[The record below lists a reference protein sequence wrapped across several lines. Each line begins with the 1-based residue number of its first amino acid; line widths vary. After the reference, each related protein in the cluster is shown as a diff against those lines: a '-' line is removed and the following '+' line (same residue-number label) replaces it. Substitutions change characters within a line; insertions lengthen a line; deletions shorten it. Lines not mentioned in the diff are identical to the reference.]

1 MGAIC
6 ALMLTTAFPL
16 RATADVLAFRADGS
30 ATASGWT
37 FHGTRPNW
45 ASADDTIEVPTV
57 EVTRAAPATG
67 ASNQVLSLI
76 RQTASRHQN
85 NRAIAQAGLST
96 RDWYVLFQAM
106 IEAESSYNPIA
117 ISPKGAYGLGQ
128 LMPATARELGVD
140 PRDIS
145 QNLDGA
151 ARYLLAQLAE
161 FRSVDLALAA
171 YNAGPHRVVQ
181 YAGVP
186 PFAETRGYIARIHD
200 IRERLSG
207 GAAPT
212 QSIRVASTAPT
223 RAPVII
229 DLN

>member
-1 MGAIC
+1 
-6 ALMLTTAFPL
+6 MLTTALPL
-16 RATADVLAFRADGS
+16 RATADVLAFHADGS

-45 ASADDTIEVPTV
+45 ATSDVAAEVQPIV
-57 EVTRAAPATG
+57 VARLAAPAG
-67 ASNQVLSLI
+67 ATSQVLALI
-76 RQTASRHQN
+76 GQTAARHQD
-85 NRAIAQAGLST
+85 NRAIARAGLSI
-96 RDWYVLFQAM
+96 RDWHVLFRAM
-106 IEAESSYNPIA
+106 IEAESSYNPTA

-186 PFAETRGYIARIHD
+186 PFAETRGYIARIHN

-207 GAAPT
+207 GASPT

>member
-1 MGAIC
+1 
-6 ALMLTTAFPL
+6 
-16 RATADVLAFRADGS
+16 
-30 ATASGWT
+30 
-37 FHGTRPNW
+37 
-45 ASADDTIEVPTV
+45 
-57 EVTRAAPATG
+57 
-67 ASNQVLSLI
+67 
-76 RQTASRHQN
+76 
-85 NRAIAQAGLST
+85 
-96 RDWYVLFQAM
+96 M
-106 IEAESSYNPIA
+106 IEAESSYNTTA

-140 PRDIS
+140 PRDVS

-171 YNAGPHRVVQ
+171 YNAGPHRVEQ
-181 YAGVP
+181 YSGVP
-186 PFAETRGYIARIHD
+186 PFSETRTYITRIHD

-207 GAAPT
+207 GTSLPAPL
-212 QSIRVASTAPT
+212 RVANTAPT

>member
-1 MGAIC
+1 
-6 ALMLTTAFPL
+6 MLTTALPL

-45 ASADDTIEVPTV
+45 ATTGDAAEVPTV
-57 EVTRAAPATG
+57 EVVRLAPAAG
-67 ASNQVLSLI
+67 ASTQVLALI
-76 RQTASRHQN
+76 HQTAGRHQD
-85 NRAIAQAGLST
+85 NRAIARAGLST
-96 RDWYVLFQAM
+96 RDWHVLFQAM

-140 PRDIS
+140 PRDVS

-151 ARYLLAQLAE
+151 ARYLLAQLAD

-186 PFAETRGYIARIHD
+186 PFAETRGYISRIHN

-207 GAAPT
+207 GALPT

>member
-1 MGAIC
+1 
-6 ALMLTTAFPL
+6 MLTTAFPL

-45 ASADDTIEVPTV
+45 ATSDDTV
-57 EVTRAAPATG
+57 EVQPAVVARVAPPAGATTQIF
-67 ASNQVLSLI
+67 ALI
-76 RQTASRHQN
+76 RQTAARHQD
-85 NRAIAQAGLST
+85 NRAIARADLST
-96 RDWYVLFQAM
+96 RDWHVLFQAI
-106 IEAESSYNPIA
+106 IEAESSYNPTA

-140 PRDIS
+140 PRDIA

-161 FRSVDLALAA
+161 FRSLDLALAA

-186 PFAETRGYIARIHD
+186 PFAETRGYIARIHN

-207 GAAPT
+207 GELPEP
-212 QSIRVASTAPT
+212 SIRVASTAPT

>member
-1 MGAIC
+1 
-6 ALMLTTAFPL
+6 MLTTALPSKV
-16 RATADVLAFRADGS
+16 TADVLAFRADGS

-37 FHGTRPNW
+37 FHGTRPSW
-45 ASADDTIEVPTV
+45 ATSEDTAEAQPVAVRPI
-57 EVTRAAPATG
+57 APAAG
-67 ASNQVLSLI
+67 AASQVLSLI
-76 RQTASRHQN
+76 RQTASRHQS
-85 NRAIAQAGLST
+85 NRAIAQTGLST
-96 RDWYVLFQAM
+96 RDWHVLFQAM
-106 IEAESSYNPIA
+106 IEAESSYNPTA
-117 ISPKGAYGLGQ
+117 VSPKGAYGLGQ

-140 PRDIS
+140 PRDVS

-171 YNAGPHRVVQ
+171 YNAGPHRVEQ

-186 PFAETRGYIARIHD
+186 PFAETRGYISRIHN

-207 GAAPT
+207 GPSPEP
-212 QSIRVASTAPT
+212 SIRVARTAPT

>member
-1 MGAIC
+1 
-6 ALMLTTAFPL
+6 MLTTALPL

-45 ASADDTIEVPTV
+45 ASLGDAAEVPTV
-57 EVTRAAPATG
+57 EVVRLAPAAG
-67 ASNQVLSLI
+67 ATSQVLALI
-76 RQTASRHQN
+76 RQTASRHQD
-85 NRAIAQAGLST
+85 NRDIARAGLST
-96 RDWYVLFQAM
+96 RDWHALFQAI
-106 IEAESSYNPIA
+106 IEAESGYNPTA

-140 PRDIS
+140 PRNVS

-161 FRSVDLALAA
+161 FSSVDLALAA

-181 YAGVP
+181 YEGVP
-186 PFAETRGYIARIHD
+186 PFAETRGYIARIHN

-207 GAAPT
+207 GASAT

>member
-1 MGAIC
+1 
-6 ALMLTTAFPL
+6 MLTTALPL

-45 ASADDTIEVPTV
+45 ASSDDAVEGQPIVVARLAPT
-57 EVTRAAPATG
+57 AGAT
-67 ASNQVLSLI
+67 SQVLALI
-76 RQTASRHQN
+76 RQTASRHQD
-85 NRAIAQAGLST
+85 NRAVARAGLST
-96 RDWYVLFQAM
+96 RDWHILFQAM
-106 IEAESSYNPIA
+106 IEAESSYNPTA

-186 PFAETRGYIARIHD
+186 PFAETRSYIARIHN
-200 IRERLSG
+200 IRERLLG
-207 GAAPT
+207 GSSPKP
-212 QSIRVASTAPT
+212 SIRVASTAPT

>member
-1 MGAIC
+1 M
-6 ALMLTTAFPL
+6 
-16 RATADVLAFRADGS
+16 
-30 ATASGWT
+30 ASGWT

-45 ASADDTIEVPTV
+45 ATSDDTV
-57 EVTRAAPATG
+57 EAQPVAVRPITPAAGATT
-67 ASNQVLSLI
+67 QVIALI
-76 RQTASRHQN
+76 RQTASRHQK
-85 NRAIAQAGLST
+85 NRAIVRAGLST
-96 RDWYVLFQAM
+96 RDWHILFQAM
-106 IEAESSYNPIA
+106 IEAESSYNPTA

-140 PRDIS
+140 PRNIS

-171 YNAGPHRVVQ
+171 YNAGPHRVEK
-181 YAGVP
+181 YSGVP
-186 PFAETRGYIARIHD
+186 PFSETRAYIARIHD

-207 GAAPT
+207 GSLPPAP
-212 QSIRVASTAPT
+212 IHVANTAPT

>member
-1 MGAIC
+1 
-6 ALMLTTAFPL
+6 MLTTALPS
-16 RATADVLAFRADGS
+16 RATADVLAFQADGS

-37 FHGTRPNW
+37 FHGSRPGW
-45 ASADDTIEVPTV
+45 ATTGNAAEVPTV
-57 EVTRAAPATG
+57 EVVRLAPATG
-67 ASNQVLSLI
+67 ASTQVLALI
-76 RQTASRHQN
+76 RQTAGRHQD
-85 NRAIAQAGLST
+85 NRAIARAGLST
-96 RDWYVLFQAM
+96 RDWHVLFQAM
-106 IEAESSYNPIA
+106 IEAESSYNPTA

-140 PRDIS
+140 PRDVS

-171 YNAGPHRVVQ
+171 YNAGPHRVEQ
-181 YAGVP
+181 YSGVP
-186 PFAETRGYIARIHD
+186 PFSETRAYIARIHD

-207 GAAPT
+207 RTSQPAPLR
-212 QSIRVASTAPT
+212 IANTAPT

>member
-1 MGAIC
+1 
-6 ALMLTTAFPL
+6 MLTTALPSK
-16 RATADVLAFRADGS
+16 ATADVLAFRADGS

-37 FHGTRPNW
+37 FHGARPNW
-45 ASADDTIEVPTV
+45 ARADGTSEVPTV
-57 EVTRAAPATG
+57 EVARVAPVTG
-67 ASNQVLSLI
+67 TTSQVLSLI

-85 NRAIAQAGLST
+85 NRAIARAGLST
-96 RDWYVLFQAM
+96 RDWHILFQAM
-106 IEAESSYNPIA
+106 IEAESSYNPTA

-128 LMPATARELGVD
+128 LMPATARELGVN

-161 FRSVDLALAA
+161 FRSVEFALAA
-171 YNAGPHRVVQ
+171 YNAGPHRVEE

-186 PFAETRGYIARIHD
+186 PFSETRTYIARIHG

-207 GAAPT
+207 GTSQPAP
-212 QSIRVASTAPT
+212 IRVADTAPA